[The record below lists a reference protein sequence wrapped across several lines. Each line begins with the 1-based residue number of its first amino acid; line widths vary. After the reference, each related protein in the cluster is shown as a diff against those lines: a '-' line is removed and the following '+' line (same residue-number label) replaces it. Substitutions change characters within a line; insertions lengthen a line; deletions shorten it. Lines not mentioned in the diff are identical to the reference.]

1 VRLEEVVVLVLEVE
15 VLLLLLLLLEVE
27 VDVGMLLE
35 VLLVVLFATQK
46 SPSKTL
52 AVLTLM

>member
-1 VRLEEVVVLVLEVE
+1 MRLEEVVVLVLEVE